1 MDLTKPIDIQ
11 AVIGAVKKHKDLL
24 TSIDAAQAREL
35 LMYFMAIPGITD
47 SIELGR
53 TTLGAFSHRYTG
65 TFIGALN
72 AGKVVPRTLKVY
84 PAVIEAD
91 DEPERYRR
99 TYITDVKGGLW
110 PKTHPFEVWLI
121 NYVLKCASAEL
132 YNAILEAEYDATGAN
147 TALKKAFDGPI
158 TIIKKEIT
166 ANNIAV
172 AKKNMVEIPT
182 LTRANVGDELLKL
195 YRKADKQLKKKCV
208 MFISETVGEMYDD
221 WLDDQGTLITGSG
234 AETAGQ
240 TFLRNTNKKCALV
253 RLPLSSTNEQ
263 MVIITSAQAA
273 GAPNVSNNIC
283 WGYDKDS
290 DFNTVKP
297 FESGNPYHFT
307 AAGKYVIGFQL
318 VSLDPTML
326 CVSKTNTSLNA

>member
-24 TSIDAAQAREL
+24 TAVDAAQAREL

-53 TTLGAFSHRYTG
+53 TTLGSFSHRYTG

-72 AGKVVPRTLKVY
+72 AGKVEPRTLKVY
-84 PAVIEAD
+84 PCVMEMD

-99 TYITDVKGGLW
+99 TYIADVKGGLW

-121 NYVLKCASAEL
+121 NYGLKCASAEL
-132 YNAILEAEYDATGAN
+132 YNAILEASYDTTGAN
-147 TALKKAFDGPI
+147 TTLPKAFDGPI
-158 TIIKKEIT
+158 TIIKKEIA

-172 AKKNMVEIPT
+172 AKGNMVEIPT
-182 LTRANVGDELLKL
+182 LTRANVGSELLKM
-195 YRKADKQLKKKCV
+195 YRKADQQLKKKCV
-208 MFISETVGEMYDD
+208 MFVSETVAEMYDD

-240 TFLRNTNKKCALV
+240 TFLRNTNRKCALV
-253 RLPLSSTNEQ
+253 RLPLSTTNEQ
-263 MVIITSAQAA
+263 LVVITSADAA
-273 GAPNVSNNIC
+273 GKPNVSNNIA
-283 WGYDKDS
+283 WGYDKES
-290 DFNTVKP
+290 DFSTLKLGDYD
-297 FESGNPYHFT
+297 FYHFK

-318 VSLDPTML
+318 VSLDKTML
-326 CVSKTNTSLNA
+326 CVSKTNTQLNA

>member
-1 MDLTKPIDIQ
+1 MDLTTPINVS

-24 TSIDAAQAREL
+24 VPVDAAEAKEILQH
-35 LMYFMAIPGITD
+35 FMAIPGVTD
-47 SIELGR
+47 SITLGR
-53 TTLGAFSHRYTG
+53 TTLGSVSHRYTG
-65 TFIGALN
+65 EFIGALS
-72 AGKVVPRTLKVY
+72 AGKIIPRTLTVN
-84 PAVIEAD
+84 PCVIEMK

-110 PKTHPFEVWLI
+110 PKNHPFEVWLI
-121 NYVLKCASAEL
+121 AYGLKLASAEL
-132 YNAILEAEYDATGAN
+132 HDAILEAEYDEEDTTN
-147 TALKKAFDGPI
+147 ALIKSFTGPI
-158 TIIKKEIT
+158 SIIKKEIT
-166 ANNIAV
+166 AGEIAV
-172 AKKNMVEIPT
+172 AKGNMVEIPT
-182 LTRANVGDELLKL
+182 LTRANVGDELLKM
-195 YRKADKQLKKKCV
+195 YRKADPQLRKKCV
-208 MFISETVGEMYDD
+208 MFISEEVGYMYDD

-326 CVSKTNTSLNA
+326 CVSKTNTQLNA